1 MRDYVSSITTP
12 NQSYLYPPAH
22 VLVEGEDVMQ
32 GKKLVS
38 GWVCAAIA
46 VAASQ
51 VVHAEP
57 SRGQV
62 LAAQC
67 AQCHGT
73 NGTGGFE
80 SLTGRNAASL
90 YNGLLEMKARPIEN
104 IMDRQARGYTDEQLW
119 LIAQYFAAQQATGS
133 VDD

>member
-1 MRDYVSSITTP
+1 
-12 NQSYLYPPAH
+12 
-22 VLVEGEDVMQ
+22 MQ
-32 GKKLVS
+32 GKKLIS
-38 GWVCAAIA
+38 SWVCAAVVI
-46 VAASQ
+46 AASQ

-57 SRGQV
+57 SRGQA

-80 SLTGRNAASL
+80 SLAGRGGASL
-90 YNGLLEMKARPIEN
+90 YNGLLEMKARPIEG

-119 LIAQYFAAQQATGS
+119 LISEYFATQQSTGS
-133 VDD
+133 TDD

>member
-1 MRDYVSSITTP
+1 MDMR
-12 NQSYLYPPAH
+12 
-22 VLVEGEDVMQ
+22 LVRR
-32 GKKLVS
+32 
-38 GWVCAAIA
+38 AA
-46 VAASQ
+46 VAALLCFAAGAG
-51 VVHAEP
+51 AEP
-57 SRGQV
+57 SRL

-119 LIAQYFAAQQATGS
+119 LIAQYFAAQQTTGS
-133 VDD
+133 SDD